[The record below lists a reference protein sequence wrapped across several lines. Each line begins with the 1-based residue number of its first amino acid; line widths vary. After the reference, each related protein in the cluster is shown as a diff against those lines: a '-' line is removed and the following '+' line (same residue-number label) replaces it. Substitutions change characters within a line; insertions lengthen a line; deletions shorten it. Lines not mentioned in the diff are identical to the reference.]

1 MARFD
6 VLETEGMRLVRIT
19 IGDETVRAE
28 SGALSHL
35 RGAIEVKAPV
45 PPVGQA
51 IRCMLS
57 DEPIIRPRYT
67 GTGEIYLTPSL
78 GGYHVLEL
86 EDDAWILED
95 GAYWASDGSV
105 ELGLHRERMITSFWA
120 GEGFID
126 FQTWVGGTGRVVL
139 NTTGPVEE
147 VVLQGGWIAAEGKQI
162 IARTAGLSYA
172 VRRPIRSL
180 IGYYLSGE
188 HALRTYF
195 GEGKVLLTTAP
206 YLNQRLLS
214 ALEGSDQ

>member
-1 MARFD
+1 MAAFD
-6 VLETEGMRLVRIT
+6 VLEQEGMRLVRIT

-35 RGAIEVKAPV
+35 RGAIEVDAPM
-45 PPVGQA
+45 PSVGHA
-51 IRCMLS
+51 IRSILS
-57 DEPIIRPRYT
+57 DEAIIRPRYT

-78 GGYHVLEL
+78 GGYHMLEV
-86 EDDAWILED
+86 EQDAWILED
-95 GAYWASDGSV
+95 GAYWASDGGV
-105 ELGLHRERMITSFWA
+105 ELGLHRERVITSFWA
-120 GEGFID
+120 GEGLID
-126 FQTWVGGTGRVVL
+126 FQTLVGGAGRVVL

-162 IARTAGLSYA
+162 IARTASLSYA

-195 GEGKVLLTTAP
+195 GVGKVLLTTAP

-214 ALEGSDQ
+214 ALER

>member
-1 MARFD
+1 MTQFD
-6 VLETEGMRLVRIT
+6 VLEDEGMRLLKIT

-28 SGALSHL
+28 AGALSYM
-35 RGAIEVKAPV
+35 RGTIDVDV
-45 PPVGQA
+45 PLPSFGRA
-51 IRCMLS
+51 IRNILS

-78 GGYHVLEL
+78 GGYHVLDVEK
-86 EDDAWILED
+86 DAWILED
-95 GAYWASDGSV
+95 GAYWASDGGV
-105 ELGLHRERMITSFWA
+105 ELGLHRERVITSFWA

-126 FQTWVGGTGRVVL
+126 FQTQVSGSGRVVL

-147 VVLQGGWIAAEGKQI
+147 IELRGERIAAEGKQI

-172 VRRPIRSL
+172 IRRPTRSL

-188 HALRTYF
+188 NLVRTYAGF
-195 GEGKVLLTTAP
+195 GKVLRTKAP

-214 ALEGSDQ
+214 ALER